1 MTQKTT
7 KNTIQQNN
15 KKTVEIFAYLCKRL
29 YICHVSNENI
39 HINTSKPTISD
50 IAKALNVTPSTVSRA
65 LAGNTRV
72 SLATREAVKQKAE
85 ELGYE
90 RNALASSLRKG
101 TTDTVGMIVPRIN
114 RQFFSTV
121 ISGVEA
127 ILNPAGYNLIIS
139 QSHERTGDEHN
150 ALMTML
156 RNQVSGLIISHAL
169 AAPDSDLLKTLPK
182 HNFALVQFD
191 RVYSNLNGV
200 TVTNDNFSGAYQATT
215 HLIKSGYKRI
225 GHLSGDE
232 LSNVYLDRAEGYKKA
247 LQDNGISIDESIIF
261 TDCITRDKGFYG
273 MEKAVQAGCDALY
286 CAGDYAALGAVEYA
300 KNCNISIPNEFGIV
314 GTGNENFSELMTP
327 SLTTLEQNAFDIGN
341 RVAQAFLDIKNG
353 ETVLENNVI
362 VPMRL
367 VVRESSRRDKK

>member
-1 MTQKTT
+1 M
-7 KNTIQQNN
+7 
-15 KKTVEIFAYLCKRL
+15 
-29 YICHVSNENI
+29 SDENI
-39 HINTSKPTISD
+39 HTNNSKPTISD
-50 IAKALNVTPSTVSRA
+50 IARALNVTPSTVSRA

-72 SLATREAVKQKAE
+72 SVATREAVKQKAE

-101 TTDTVGMIVPRIN
+101 STDTVGMIVPRIN

-127 ILNPAGYNLIIS
+127 ILNPAGYNLIIC
-139 QSHERTGDEHN
+139 QSHERTGDERN
-150 ALMTML
+150 ALMTLL

-169 AAPDSDLLKTLPK
+169 TATESDLLSNLPK
-182 HNFALVQFD
+182 NNFALVQFD
-191 RVYSNLNGV
+191 RVYANMNGV

-215 HLIKSGYKRI
+215 HLIRSGYSRI
-225 GHLSGDE
+225 GHLSGDKT
-232 LSNVYLDRAEGYKKA
+232 SNVYLDRLEGYKKA
-247 LQDNGISIDESIIF
+247 LQDNGLSVDENIIF
-261 TDCITRDKGFYG
+261 NGCITRDKGFYG
-273 MEKAVQAGCDALY
+273 MEKAVQACCDALY
-286 CAGDYAALGAVEYA
+286 CAGDYAALGAIEYA
-300 KNCNISIPNEFGIV
+300 KNCNINIPNEFGIV

-353 ETVLENNVI
+353 QTIIEQNII

-367 VVRESSRRDKK
+367 VVRDSSRRDNK